1 MDSLEISL
9 LNGMSLDFDEQYI
22 RDGYKLIVGCDE
34 AGRGCLLGPVFAA
47 AVILPIGF
55 SSPLINDSK
64 KLTEKQRE
72 EAYKVIVEN
81 AIAYG
86 IASISPDEIDEV
98 NILNASR
105 MAMQK
110 AIEAMNHKF
119 DLILTDCMKMK
130 GYDVPVID
138 LVHGDALSQ
147 TIAAA
152 SILAKVSRDH
162 LCYELDE
169 KYPMYNIKK
178 NKGYG
183 TKDHLEA
190 LKKYGPVKHLHRF
203 SYAPVR
209 ACFIE
214 KISLF

>member
-1 MDSLEISL
+1 MAFLVRSHLS
-9 LNGMSLDFDEQYI
+9 GMSLDFDEQYYL
-22 RDGYKLIVGCDE
+22 DGHEFIIGCDE

-47 AVILPIGF
+47 AVILPKGF
-55 SSPLINDSK
+55 HSPLINDSK
-64 KLTEKQRE
+64 KLTAKQRE

-81 AIAYG
+81 AVAY
-86 IASISPDEIDEV
+86 AISSVSADEIDEV

-105 MAMQK
+105 MAMQQ
-110 AIEAMNHKF
+110 AISKINHSF

-138 LVHGDALSQ
+138 LVHGDAQSQ
-147 TIAAA
+147 SIAAA

-162 LCYELDE
+162 LCLELDE
-169 KYPMYNIKK
+169 KYPEYNIKK

-203 SYAPVR
+203 SYAPVK
-209 ACFIE
+209 ACYIV

>member
-1 MDSLEISL
+1 MASLVRSL
-9 LNGMSLDFDEQYI
+9 LNGMSLEFDEQYYK
-22 RDGYKLIVGCDE
+22 DGYDFIVGCDE

-47 AVILPIGF
+47 AVILPKGF
-55 SSPLINDSK
+55 HSELINDSK
-64 KLTEKQRE
+64 KLTAKQRE
-72 EAYKVIVEN
+72 VAYKLIVEN
-81 AIAYG
+81 AIAY
-86 IASISPDEIDEV
+86 AVSSVSADEIDEV

-110 AIEAMNHKF
+110 AIAQLKATF

-138 LVHGDALSQ
+138 LIHGDALSQ

-152 SILAKVSRDH
+152 SILAKVSRDRW
-162 LCYELDE
+162 CEEIDE
-169 KYPMYNIKK
+169 KYPVYNIKK

-183 TKDHLEA
+183 TKDHLAA
-190 LKKYGPVKHLHRF
+190 LKEYGPVKHLHRF
-203 SYAPVR
+203 SYAPVK

>member
-1 MDSLEISL
+1 
-9 LNGMSLDFDEQYI
+9 MSLDFDDQYY

-47 AVILPIGF
+47 AVILPPGF
-55 SSPLINDSK
+55 ISPLINDSK
-64 KLTEKQRE
+64 KLTAKQRE
-72 EAYKVIVEN
+72 EAYQIIIDN

-86 IASISPDEIDEV
+86 IASIEPDVIDEV

-105 MAMQK
+105 MAMQQ
-110 AIEAMNHKF
+110 AIKEMKHDF

-147 TIAAA
+147 SIAAA
-152 SILAKVSRDH
+152 SILAKVSRDR
-162 LCYELDE
+162 LCVELDE

-190 LKKYGPVKHLHRF
+190 LKQYGPVKHLHRF
-203 SYAPVR
+203 SYAPVK

>member
-1 MDSLEISL
+1 
-9 LNGMSLDFDEQYI
+9 MSLDLDDKYI
-22 RDGYKLIVGCDE
+22 EEGYRLIVGTDE

-55 SSPLINDSK
+55 KSPLINDSK
-64 KLTEKQRE
+64 KLSAKQRE
-72 EAYKVIVEN
+72 EAFEIITKN
-81 AIAYG
+81 AIAY
-86 IASISPDEIDEV
+86 AISFIEPDKIDEV

-105 MAMQK
+105 MAMQD
-110 AIEAMNHKF
+110 AISKLNHEF

-130 GYDVPVID
+130 GYEVPVVD

-147 TIAAA
+147 TIASA
-152 SILAKVSRDH
+152 SILAKVSRDRW
-162 LCYELDE
+162 CAEIDE
-169 KYPMYNIKK
+169 KYPMYHIKK

-190 LKKYGPVKHLHRF
+190 LKQYGPVKHLHRF
-203 SYAPVR
+203 SYAPVK

-214 KISLF
+214 KITLF

>member
-1 MDSLEISL
+1 MASLERSL
-9 LNGMSLDFDEQYI
+9 LNGMSLDLDDKYI
-22 RDGYKLIVGCDE
+22 SQGFRIIVGTDE

-55 SSPLINDSK
+55 KSPLINDSK
-64 KLTEKQRE
+64 KLTAKQRD
-72 EAYKVIVEN
+72 EAFEIITKN
-81 AIAYG
+81 AVAY
-86 IASISPDEIDEV
+86 AISSVDPDKIDEV

-105 MAMQK
+105 MAMQD
-110 AIEAMNHKF
+110 AISKIHQEY

-130 GYDVPVID
+130 GYDVPVVD

-152 SILAKVSRDH
+152 SILAKVSRDRW
-162 LCYELDE
+162 CAEIDA
-169 KYPMYNIKK
+169 KYPMYHIKK

-190 LKKYGPVKHLHRF
+190 LKQYGPVKHLHRF
-203 SYAPVR
+203 SYAPVK

-214 KISLF
+214 KITLF

>member
-1 MDSLEISL
+1 
-9 LNGMSLDFDEQYI
+9 MSLDLDDKYYAE
-22 RDGYKLIVGCDE
+22 GYQLIVGCDE

-55 SSPLINDSK
+55 KNDLINDSK
-64 KLTEKQRE
+64 KLTAKKRE
-72 EAYKVIVEN
+72 LAFDIITKN
-81 AIAYG
+81 AIAY
-86 IASISPDEIDEV
+86 AISSVDPDTIDEV

-105 MAMQK
+105 MAMQQ
-110 AIEAMNHKF
+110 AIKELNHQF

-152 SILAKVSRDH
+152 SILAKVSRDR
-162 LCYELDE
+162 LCEELDK
-169 KYPMYNIKK
+169 KYPEYHIKK

-190 LKKYGPVKHLHRF
+190 LKTYGPVKHLHRF
-203 SYAPVR
+203 SYAPVK

-214 KISLF
+214 KITLF

>member
-1 MDSLEISL
+1 
-9 LNGMSLDFDEQYI
+9 MSLDFDEELYKE
-22 RDGYKLIVGCDE
+22 GYELIVGTDE

-47 AVILPIGF
+47 AVILPKGF
-55 SSPLINDSK
+55 HSPLINDSK
-64 KLTEKQRE
+64 KLTAKKRE
-72 EAYKVIVEN
+72 EAYKIITEN
-81 AIAYG
+81 AIAYA
-86 IASISPDEIDEV
+86 ISSISPEEIDEV

-105 MAMQK
+105 MAMAK
-110 AIEAMNHKF
+110 AISQLNHDF
-119 DLILTDCMKMK
+119 DIIVTDCMKMQ
-130 GYDVPVID
+130 GYEVPVID

-152 SILAKVSRDH
+152 SILAKVSRDN
-162 LCYELDE
+162 LCIELDQ
-169 KYPMYNIKK
+169 KYPEYNIKK

-190 LKKYGPVKHLHRF
+190 LKKYGPVKGLHRF

-209 ACFIE
+209 NCKIE

>member
-1 MDSLEISL
+1 
-9 LNGMSLDFDEQYI
+9 MSLDFDEQYYL
-22 RDGYKLIVGCDE
+22 DGYKLIVGCDE

-47 AVILPIGF
+47 AVILPQGF
-55 SSPLINDSK
+55 HSELINDSK
-64 KLTEKQRE
+64 KLSEKQRE
-72 EAYKVIVEN
+72 KAFEIIKEN

-86 IASISPDEIDEV
+86 IASISPEEIDEV

-105 MAMQK
+105 MAMQQ
-110 AIEAMNHKF
+110 AIANMKHDF
-119 DLILTDCMKMK
+119 DLVLTDCMKMK

-162 LCYELDE
+162 LCYELDK
-169 KYPMYNIKK
+169 KYPEYNIAK

-190 LKKYGPVKHLHRF
+190 LKKFGPVKHLHRF
-203 SYAPVR
+203 SYAPVK

-214 KISLF
+214 KVSLF

>member
-1 MDSLEISL
+1 
-9 LNGMSLDFDEQYI
+9 MSLDLDDKYYAE
-22 RDGYKLIVGCDE
+22 GYQLVVGCDE

-55 SSPLINDSK
+55 KNDLINDSK
-64 KLTEKQRE
+64 KLTAKKRE
-72 EAYKVIVEN
+72 LAFDIITKN
-81 AIAYG
+81 AIAY
-86 IASISPDEIDEV
+86 AISSVDPDTIDEV

-105 MAMQK
+105 MAMQQ
-110 AIEAMNHKF
+110 AIKELNHQF

-152 SILAKVSRDH
+152 SILAKVSRDR
-162 LCYELDE
+162 LCEELDK
-169 KYPMYNIKK
+169 KYPEYHIKK

-190 LKKYGPVKHLHRF
+190 LKTYGPVKHLHRF
-203 SYAPVR
+203 SYAPVK

-214 KISLF
+214 KITLF

>member
-1 MDSLEISL
+1 MAFLEKSL
-9 LNGMSLDFDEQYI
+9 LNGMSLDFDEQYYK
-22 RDGYKLIVGCDE
+22 DGYRLIVGCDE

-47 AVILPIGF
+47 AVILPVGF
-55 SSPLINDSK
+55 HSPLINDSK
-64 KLTEKQRE
+64 KLSAKKRE
-72 EAYKVIVEN
+72 EAFEIITKN
-81 AIAYG
+81 AVAY
-86 IASISPDEIDEV
+86 AISSVDPDTIDEV

-105 MAMQK
+105 MAMQQ
-110 AIEAMNHKF
+110 AISQLNHDF

-152 SILAKVSRDH
+152 SILAKVSRDRF
-162 LCYELDE
+162 CEELDK
-169 KYPMYNIKK
+169 KYPEYHIKK

-190 LKKYGPVKHLHRF
+190 LKQYGPVKHLHRF
-203 SYAPVR
+203 SYAPVK
-209 ACFIE
+209 ACLIE
-214 KISLF
+214 IVTLF

>member
-1 MDSLEISL
+1 
-9 LNGMSLDFDEQYI
+9 MSLDFDEQYY

-47 AVILPIGF
+47 AVILPPGF
-55 SSPLINDSK
+55 NSPLINDSK
-64 KLTEKQRE
+64 KLSAKQRE
-72 EAYKVIVEN
+72 EAYQIIVDN
-81 AIAYG
+81 AVAYG
-86 IASISPDEIDEV
+86 IASIEPEIIDEV

-105 MAMQK
+105 MAMQQ
-110 AIEAMNHKF
+110 AIKEMKHDF

-147 TIAAA
+147 SIAAA
-152 SILAKVSRDH
+152 SILAKVSRDR
-162 LCYELDE
+162 LCVELDK

-190 LKKYGPVKHLHRF
+190 LKQYGPVKHLHRF
-203 SYAPVR
+203 SYAPVK

>member
-1 MDSLEISL
+1 
-9 LNGMSLDFDEQYI
+9 MSLDFDEQYY

-47 AVILPIGF
+47 AAILPIDYH
-55 SSPLINDSK
+55 SPLINDSK
-64 KLTEKQRE
+64 KLTAKQRE
-72 EAYKVIVEN
+72 KAFEEITKN
-81 AIAYG
+81 AIAY
-86 IASISPDEIDEV
+86 AISSVDPDTIDEV

-105 MAMQK
+105 MAMQQ
-110 AIEAMNHKF
+110 AIAKLNHDF
-119 DLILTDCMKMK
+119 DIILTDCMKMK

-138 LVHGDALSQ
+138 LIHGDALSQ

-152 SILAKVSRDH
+152 SILAKVSRDRW
-162 LCYELDE
+162 CEEIDE
-169 KYPMYNIKK
+169 KYPVYNIKK

-190 LKKYGPVKHLHRF
+190 LKEYGPVKHLHRF
-203 SYAPVR
+203 SYAPVK

>member
-1 MDSLEISL
+1 
-9 LNGMSLDFDEQYI
+9 MSLDLDNQYI
-22 RDGYKLIVGCDE
+22 KEGYQLIVGCDE

-55 SSPLINDSK
+55 HSDLINDSK
-64 KLTEKQRE
+64 KLTAKQRE
-72 EAYKVIVEN
+72 QAYDVIVKN
-81 AIAYG
+81 AIAY
-86 IASISPDEIDEV
+86 AISSVDADTIDEV

-105 MAMQK
+105 MAMQQ
-110 AIEAMNHKF
+110 AISKLNHDF

-130 GYDVPVID
+130 GYEVPVID
-138 LVHGDALSQ
+138 LIHGDALSQ

-152 SILAKVSRDH
+152 SILAKVSRDR
-162 LCYELDE
+162 LCEELD
-169 KYPMYNIKK
+169 KQYPEYNIKK

-190 LKKYGPVKHLHRF
+190 LKQYGPVKHLHRF
-203 SYAPVR
+203 SYGPIK

-214 KISLF
+214 KVSLF

>member
-1 MDSLEISL
+1 
-9 LNGMSLDFDEQYI
+9 MSLDLDDKYI
-22 RDGYKLIVGCDE
+22 EEGYRFIVGCDE

-55 SSPLINDSK
+55 HSPLINDSK
-64 KLTEKQRE
+64 KLSAKQRE
-72 EAYKVIVEN
+72 KAFDIIIEN
-81 AIAYG
+81 AVAY
-86 IASISPDEIDEV
+86 AISSVDADTIDEV

-105 MAMQK
+105 MAMQQ
-110 AIEAMNHKF
+110 AIAKLNHEY

-130 GYDVPVID
+130 GYEVPVVD

-152 SILAKVSRDH
+152 SILAKVSRDR
-162 LCYELDE
+162 LCDELGE
-169 KYPMYNIKK
+169 KYPEYHIKK

-183 TKDHLEA
+183 TKDHLLA
-190 LKKYGPVKHLHRF
+190 LKEYGPIKHLHRF
-203 SYAPVR
+203 SYAPVK

>member
-1 MDSLEISL
+1 
-9 LNGMSLDFDEQYI
+9 MSLDLDNQYI
-22 RDGYKLIVGCDE
+22 NEGYKLIVGCDE

-55 SSPLINDSK
+55 HSDLINDSK
-64 KLTEKQRE
+64 KLTAKQRD
-72 EAYKVIVEN
+72 EAYDVIVKN
-81 AIAYG
+81 AIAY
-86 IASISPDEIDEV
+86 AISSVDADTIDEV

-105 MAMQK
+105 MAMQQ
-110 AIEAMNHKF
+110 AISKLNHEF

-130 GYDVPVID
+130 GYDVPVVD

-152 SILAKVSRDH
+152 SILAKVSRDR
-162 LCYELDE
+162 LCEELDK
-169 KYPMYNIKK
+169 KYPEYHIKK

-190 LKKYGPVKHLHRF
+190 LKEYGPVKHLHRF
-203 SYAPVR
+203 SYAPIK

-214 KISLF
+214 KVSLF